1 MSKCL
6 IVGNLMHWLLY
17 LAGADEGRQYER
29 EHDQSG
35 SGGARGRGR
44 PPGLRGKDIGMYYA
58 RMGRAKRASKD
69 RAQVFSQGLKFYN
82 LTESSCSVGRVLDW
96 ESMGC

>member
-1 MSKCL
+1 MLTKPLRHVFSHQGFYFSC
-6 IVGNLMHWLLY
+6 IY

-29 EHDQSG
+29 ERDQSG

-82 LTESSCSVGRVLDW
+82 FTESSC
-96 ESMGC
+96 

>member
-1 MSKCL
+1 MSRL
-6 IVGNLMHWLLY
+6 NY

-82 LTESSCSVGRVLDW
+82 LTESSC
-96 ESMGC
+96 